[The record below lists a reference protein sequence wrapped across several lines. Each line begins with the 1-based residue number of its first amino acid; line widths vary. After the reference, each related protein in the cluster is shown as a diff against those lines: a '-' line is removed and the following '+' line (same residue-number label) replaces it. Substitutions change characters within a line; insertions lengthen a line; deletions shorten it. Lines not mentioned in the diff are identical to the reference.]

1 MVIKLP
7 IMVNQPN
14 NPQMLQMQM
23 QELQKTEEKAKEYE
37 NKLASIKELTNVF
50 LIALMCFVAVW
61 VPFLFLEVQPIQQA
75 TWTAISI
82 GSTLSITV
90 LLVYIML
97 FSAYNNKAQQELYQ
111 RRMSLGVMPA
121 PTEIQGYGFNQQP
134 QPQPMQPMQPQPMQ
148 PQQQMNN
155 WMENMPQMQPPT
167 LPQQLIPET
176 PPPLIPDGE
185 ENRERDN
192 TTGRY
197 KKKKASLK

>member
-1 MVIKLP
+1 
-7 IMVNQPN
+7 MVNQPN

-82 GSTLSITV
+82 GSSLSIAV

-97 FSAYNNKAQQELYQ
+97 FSSYHNKAQQELYQ
-111 RRMSLGVMPA
+111 RRMSLGVMPP
-121 PTEIQGYGFNQQP
+121 PTEVQGYGFNQQAP
-134 QPQPMQPMQPQPMQ
+134 QQQQ
-148 PQQQMNN
+148 PQQQAPPLGGMN
-155 WMENMPQMQPPT
+155 WMENTAPQLQPPV
-167 LPQQLIPET
+167 LPPQQ
-176 PPPLIPDGE
+176 PPANLPLIEDDE
-185 ENRERDN
+185 ETRERDSK
-192 TTGRY
+192 GRY
-197 KKKKASLK
+197 NKKASLK

>member
-1 MVIKLP
+1 
-7 IMVNQPN
+7 MVNQPN

-121 PTEIQGYGFNQQP
+121 QTEIQGYGFNQQP
-134 QPQPMQPMQPQPMQ
+134 QPMQPQPMQ

-155 WMENMPQMQPPT
+155 WMENMPQVQPPT
-167 LPQQLIPET
+167 LPQQPTPEMPPPIPE
-176 PPPLIPDGE
+176 E
-185 ENRERDN
+185 ESRERDT